1 MFRRKRKA
9 SDFGAEIEAHIQL
22 ETERLQEQ
30 GLSYED
36 ARTAARRSFGNV
48 TNTQEHFYESSHLL
62 WWDNFWQDI
71 RYAARMLRKSPGF
84 AAIAI
89 LTIALGIGA
98 TTAIFSVVDATLLH
112 PLPYPHPEQLV
123 TIQDDLPGVGARDV
137 GISVPEWHDFQR
149 SGIFQYVSALGGGD
163 TNLTGASEPARI
175 RLLTIP
181 PNYFALLDVKPQL
194 GRSFDPEDQTPG
206 FNLEVLISDGLW
218 KRAFGSDPHI
228 LGKSVRLDN
237 DLYRVV
243 GVMPPGFH
251 DPGATVEES
260 NTDVWA
266 AAGFAGPPAPPPQ
279 RNLRILPEAI
289 ARIAPGLTIAAAQS
303 RLDALIAALQKEY
316 PTDYPLQSGWTV
328 RLVPLTETVVGNVRQ
343 SLILLLGAVGLVLL
357 IGCVNVA
364 NLLLARASARGREMA
379 VRQALGAA
387 RTRLIRQLLTESVL
401 LSLLGGIVG
410 LAILFCAKGFLL
422 QIMPD
427 SLPRLNEVSINWSVL
442 LFALAASLVAGMIF
456 GLAPALHAGRV
467 DLIPML
473 KQEARGSTCSGE
485 QARTRRV
492 LMVTE
497 FALSLVLM
505 IAAGLLLRSFWDL
518 LNVRPGFNPQSVMAV
533 RTWLPVPND
542 PDSDIYKTSA
552 QEAPFVRE
560 ILRRGRTLPGVEEV
574 AVGDIAA
581 VPLGHD
587 RNDLNPFSL
596 ILEGRENQS
605 DQPPLVNATE
615 VTPSYFHLIGMT
627 LQRGRFLSET
637 DNETAPA
644 VAVINE
650 AFARTYWP
658 NDDAVGKHLKLNNAR
673 GTTTKPSWTTVVGV
687 IADARTESLAES
699 SVPQIYV
706 SVYQDRP
713 KDLAIFL
720 RGRLDSAATP
730 AELREQIQLIN
741 PELPVFGAR
750 MLKDVVTASLSER
763 RFSMEMVGL
772 FALTA
777 LLLAGLGIYGVISY
791 LVSERTHEIGIRLT
805 LGAQSRNILRMV
817 LRQGLGL
824 AIAGA
829 AVGLVCALI
838 VSHLMAGLLYGV
850 RPTDPLTFAGVAL
863 LLIGVALLACYIP
876 ARRAIRVDPLTAL
889 RHE

>member
-123 TIQDDLPGVGARDV
+123 TITDDLPGVGARDV

-181 PNYFALLDVKPQL
+181 PNYFALLDVKPRL

-251 DPGATVEES
+251 DPGATAEES

-279 RNLRILPEAI
+279 RNLRILPGAI

-303 RLDALIAALQKEY
+303 RLDALVASLQKEY
-316 PTDYPLQSGWTV
+316 PDDYPLQSAWQV
-328 RLVPLTETVVGNVRQ
+328 RLVPLAETVVGNVRQ

>member
-36 ARTAARRSFGNV
+36 ARTAARRAFGNV

-123 TIQDDLPGVGARDV
+123 TITDDLPGVGARDV

-181 PNYFALLDVKPQL
+181 PNYFALLDVKPRL

-251 DPGATVEES
+251 DPGATAEES

-279 RNLRILPEAI
+279 RNLRILPGAI

-303 RLDALIAALQKEY
+303 RLDALVASLQKEY
-316 PTDYPLQSGWTV
+316 PDDYPLQSAWQV
-328 RLVPLTETVVGNVRQ
+328 RLVPLAETVVGNVRQ

-876 ARRAIRVDPLTAL
+876 ARRAIRVDPLVAL

>member
-22 ETERLQEQ
+22 EAERLQER
-30 GLSYED
+30 GLSQE
-36 ARTAARRSFGNV
+36 AAQTAARHAFGNV
-48 TNTQEHFYESSHLL
+48 THAQEHFYESSHPL

-84 AAIAI
+84 SVIAV

-112 PLPYPHPEQLV
+112 PLPYPHPDQLV
-123 TIQDDLPGVGARDV
+123 SIKDDLPGVGARDV

-149 SGIFQYVSALGGGD
+149 SGIFEYVSPVGGGD
-163 TNLTGASEPARI
+163 VNLTGSSEPARI

-181 PNYFALLDVKPQL
+181 PNYFALLGVKPQL
-194 GRSFDPEDQTPG
+194 GRAFDPEDQTPG

-237 DLYRVV
+237 DLYNVV

-251 DPGATVEES
+251 DPGATVDES
-260 NTDVWA
+260 NIDVWA

-289 ARIAPGLTIAAAQS
+289 ARINPGLTLSAAQS
-303 RLDALIAALQKEY
+303 RLDALVASLQKDY
-316 PTDYPLQSGWTV
+316 PDDYPLQSGWKV

-343 SLILLLGAVGLVLL
+343 SLILLLGAVALVLL

-387 RTRLIRQLLTESVL
+387 RSRLIRQLLTESVL
-401 LSLLGGIVG
+401 LSLFGGIAG
-410 LAILFCAKGFLL
+410 LGILVCAKGFLL
-422 QIMPD
+422 QIIPD
-427 SLPRLNEVSINWSVL
+427 SLPRLTEVSINWAVL

-456 GLAPALHAGRV
+456 GLAPALQAGRV

-473 KQEARGSTCSGE
+473 KQEARGSTGSGE

-518 LNVRPGFNPQSVMAV
+518 LNVRPGFNPQNVMAV

-542 PDSDIYKTSA
+542 PDTDIYNTSA
-552 QEAPFVRE
+552 QEAPFIRE
-560 ILRRGRTLPGVEEV
+560 ILRRGRMLPGVQEV

-587 RNDLNPFSL
+587 RSDLNPFAL
-596 ILEGRENQS
+596 ILEGRENQR
-605 DQPPLVNATE
+605 DQPPLINASM

-627 LQRGRFLSET
+627 LQRGRLLSEL
-637 DNETAPA
+637 DKENAPT
-644 VAVINE
+644 VAVLND

-673 GTTTKPSWTTVVGV
+673 GTTMNPSWTTVVGV
-687 IADARTESLAES
+687 IADARTESLAEA
-699 SVPQIYV
+699 SVPQIYL
-706 SVYQDRP
+706 SLYQHRP

-720 RGRLDSAATP
+720 RGRLDRAATP
-730 AELREQIQLIN
+730 IELREQVQLIN
-741 PELPVFGAR
+741 PELPVFGAQTLND
-750 MLKDVVTASLSER
+750 MVSASLSER

-791 LVSERTHEIGIRLT
+791 IVSERTHEIGIRLA

-817 LRQGLGL
+817 LRQGLAL

-838 VSHLMAGLLYGV
+838 VSHLMAGLLYDV

-876 ARRAIRVDPLTAL
+876 ARRAIRVDPLVAL
-889 RHE
+889 RHD

>member
-1 MFRRKRKA
+1 MFEHKRKA

-22 ETERLQEQ
+22 ETERLHEQ
-30 GLSYED
+30 GLSYEE
-36 ARTAARRSFGNV
+36 ARTAARRAFGNV
-48 TNTQEHFYESSHLL
+48 TNAQEHFYESSHHP

-84 AAIAI
+84 TAIAV

-123 TIQDDLPGVGARDV
+123 SVEDDLPGVGAKAV

-149 SGIFQYVSALGGGD
+149 SGIFQYVSPIGGGD
-163 TNLTGASEPARI
+163 VNLTGASEPARI

-181 PNYFALLDVKPQL
+181 PNYFALLEVKPQL

-243 GVMPPGFH
+243 GVMPHGFH
-251 DPGATVEES
+251 DPGATAEES
-260 NTDVWA
+260 NIDVWA
-266 AAGFAGPPAPPPQ
+266 AAGFAGPPAPPAL

-289 ARIAPGLTIAAAQS
+289 ARIAPGLTIESAQS
-303 RLDALIAALQKEY
+303 RLDALVASLQKEY
-316 PTDYPLQSGWTV
+316 PNDYPLQSAWSV

-401 LSLLGGIVG
+401 LSLLGGIAG

-422 QIMPD
+422 QIVPD
-427 SLPRLNEVSINWSVL
+427 SLPRLNEVSINWAVL

-473 KQEARGSTCSGE
+473 KREARGSTGSGE

-492 LMVTE
+492 LMITE

-518 LNVRPGFNPQSVMAV
+518 LNVRPGFSPQNVMAV
-533 RTWLPVPND
+533 RMWLPVPND
-542 PDSDIYKTSA
+542 PDTDIYKTSA
-552 QEAPFVRE
+552 QEAPFIRE
-560 ILRRGRTLPGVEEV
+560 ILRRGTALPGVEEV
-574 AVGDIAA
+574 AVGDMAA
-581 VPLGHD
+581 VPLGHN
-587 RNDLNPFSL
+587 RNDLNPYAL

-605 DQPPLVNATE
+605 DQPPLVNATM
-615 VTPSYFHLIGMT
+615 VTPSYFHLVGMT
-627 LQRGRFLSET
+627 LQSGRLLGPL
-637 DNETAPA
+637 DNENAPD

-650 AFARTYWP
+650 TFARTYWP
-658 NDDAVGKHLKLNNAR
+658 NDDAVGKHLKLNNTR
-673 GTTTKPSWTTVVGV
+673 GTTMNGSWTTVVGV

-699 SVPQIYV
+699 SAPQIYL
-706 SVYQDRP
+706 SLYQRRP

-730 AELREQIQLIN
+730 VELREQVQLIN
-741 PELPVFGAR
+741 PELPVFGAQ
-750 MLKDVVTASLSER
+750 MLNDMVSASLSER
-763 RFSMEMVGL
+763 RFSMEIVGL

-777 LLLAGLGIYGVISY
+777 LLLTGLGIYGVISY
-791 LVSERTHEIGIRLT
+791 LVSERTHEIGIRLA

-850 RPTDPLTFAGVAL
+850 RPTDALTFAGVAV

-876 ARRAIRVDPLTAL
+876 ARRAIRVDLLVAL
-889 RHE
+889 RHD